1 MTEFNQYFRSHLK
14 STIRPFIYI
23 LVAVLV
29 ITLLIGISQQQIKY
43 YNYNTGKWSYSQDY
57 ESLLYVPVMFMCI
70 LTYVIPVI
78 EFSFFK
84 KRINLDCAY
93 SLPISRKAMGAT
105 HYFTGIL
112 MLLGAFTA
120 SYLINFAVLL
130 SRSPGHFNFVP
141 MIFHYFWCILLG
153 FAMYSL
159 MVFVF
164 NQANTTGDGIW
175 FMILYTFV
183 FLLIAAAFYV
193 ITKHR
198 VIDNTFLLIPW
209 GYITDLTSCYQ
220 YSVELTAEGVT
231 LFWQNPENIG
241 CFIFHIAVGIAS
253 AAGFFITFGKR
264 RMEKTEEISDSFF
277 GFRVLIPLYA
287 ICGML
292 IFPSSGI
299 LAIWIAIELLAI
311 LGYTIYR
318 RGFHYKKSDIAI
330 LCMLLIFLFV

>member
-29 ITLLIGISQQQIKY
+29 ITLLIGISQHQPIRHY
-43 YNYNTGKWSYSQDY
+43 DYNTGEWVYSQNYD
-57 ESLLYVPVMFMCI
+57 SLLSVPVTFMCI
-70 LTYVIPVI
+70 LIYVIPVI

-93 SLPISRKAMGAT
+93 SLPISRRAMGAT
-105 HYFTGIL
+105 HYFTGML

-120 SYLINFAVLL
+120 SYLINFAFLL
-130 SRSPGHFNFVP
+130 RQGHGHYNFIP
-141 MIFHYFWCILLG
+141 MIFHYLVCILFG

-175 FMILYTFV
+175 FMILYTFI
-183 FLLIAAAFYV
+183 FSLIATSFNEFTNNL
-193 ITKHR
+193 IRNDT
-198 VIDNTFLLIPW
+198 LLIPW
-209 GYITDLTSCYQ
+209 GWIAHLTDCYQ
-220 YSVELTAEGVT
+220 YYIELIVNKTS
-231 LFWQNPENIG
+231 FWQNPENIG

-292 IFPSSGI
+292 VFSSVLGF
-299 LAIWIAIELLAI
+299 WIAIELLAI

-318 RGFHYKKSDIAI
+318 RGFHYKKSDIAT
-330 LCMLLIFLFV
+330 LCMLMIFLFV